1 MIGYFRK
8 YILNFSKFAE
18 PLYALLKK
26 TDGQSN
32 SSKFLISWG
41 ETQQKALEQLLLCL
55 VEPPILAYPD
65 HNKEFKLHVDASG
78 TGLGAV
84 LLQYQEG
91 NLRVINY
98 DSRTLTPAE
107 KKYHSSK
114 LEFLGVKWAVCN
126 QFRGYSNYAPHFHI
140 CTDNNHVTYI
150 MSTGGLTA
158 TCQRWVNEL
167 AELFFSL
174 HYKPGKQNTITDT
187 ISCTSEQTRLEHI
200 QSCTETIPVDCY

>member
-8 YILNFSKFAE
+8 YILNVNKIAE

-41 ETQQKALEQLLLCL
+41 EIQQKALEQLLSCPA
-55 VEPPILAYPD
+55 EPPILAYPD

-91 NLRVINY
+91 NLRVISY
-98 DSRTLTPAE
+98 GSRTLTPAE

-114 LEFLGVKWAVCN
+114 LEFSGVKWVVCN
-126 QFRGYSNYAPHFHI
+126 QFRGYSYYAPHFYI
-140 CTDNNHVTYI
+140 CTANNHVTYI
-150 MSTGGLTA
+150 MSTGRLTA
-158 TCQRWVNEL
+158 ASQRW
-167 AELFFSL
+167 AESRVL
-174 HYKPGKQNTITDT
+174 D
-187 ISCTSEQTRLEHI
+187 I
-200 QSCTETIPVDCY
+200 QSERDSKTTSKIIP